1 MRIAIHAPMSVLQTP
16 RILKPPSSAWN
27 ARAGHLTMKC
37 AKCGAENREGAK
49 FCNECA
55 APIEASCPKCGSG
68 NKSGAKFCDECGT
81 SLGAS
86 AAASQKGPRNG
97 SVRITERASAENIEG
112 ERKTVTML
120 FADIKGSMDLM
131 EDLDPEEARA
141 IVDPALK
148 LMMEAV
154 QRYGGYVAQST
165 GDGIFAL
172 FGAPLAHEDHPQCAL
187 YAARRMQEELKRY
200 SDRIRIEGRL
210 PIQARVGVNTGEVVV
225 RSIATGEGRTEYAPV
240 GHSTGVAARMQALAP
255 VGSIAA
261 TERTQKLCEG
271 YFVFKS
277 LGPTKVK
284 GVSEPVT
291 VYEVTGLGPLRTR
304 LQRGAARGY
313 SKFVGRQ
320 REIETLK
327 QAAEM
332 AKAGHGQIVAA
343 VAEPGVGKS
352 RLFFEFKAGHQSDWM
367 VLEAFSVSH
376 GKASAYGPVIDLL
389 NGYFAIEAGD
399 DARKR
404 QEKVTGKLLTLDR
417 SLEDGM
423 SYLFGLLSIAEGED
437 PLARIDPPVRKRRT
451 LEAIKRMLLHESL
464 NQPLMIIFEDLH
476 WIDGETQAFLDL
488 LADSI
493 ASSKIL
499 LLVNYRPEYSHTWS
513 GKTYYAQLRLDPL
526 GQENADEMLAALLGH
541 DRALDPVRRLILGR
555 AEGNPFFI
563 EEIFQTLFEEG
574 VLARNGTIRLAKP
587 SSEVKVPATVQGV
600 LASRIDR
607 LRGDE
612 KDLLQVLSVI
622 GRQFPLALVRAVWQ
636 RSHVEKESD
645 LERMLA
651 ALQLAEFI
659 YEQPTVGDMEYSFKH
674 ALTQEVTY
682 NSLLSDRRKSLHEQ
696 VAMSIE
702 ASFSTNLADHYDE
715 LANQFRRSGNAGK
728 ALEYLV
734 HAGQQ
739 AMARTAFAQAQDQ
752 FGAGLTLLTTLPETT
767 QRDRT
772 ESLVRLNLG
781 ICTIFVD
788 VGAFMGSAVL
798 SSLERS
804 HELCE
809 KLGRDSHHCNVLSA
823 LAFLYGQRSEWEKT
837 QAACD
842 ELLQLAS
849 ELNDPDMIGR
859 AHFWSAFI
867 PAFRGNFRSA
877 LDALDRAYKLPISFR
892 SRQELNFGGW
902 QTLTRSLSAL
912 ALAIVGYPEK
922 ARLRNNEAMRLVRDE
937 KERSHLPPI
946 LFWSTVLHLLLREPA
961 MAYRS
966 MEESLRVQS
975 EENLA
980 AIVSVSEFF
989 LGRALVQLGEVDRG
1003 LDQMVRHPRETA
1015 RFAQGPVG
1023 ALIYPTLAEA
1033 YLAAGR
1039 VDEGIQAVSR
1049 GIAILGQNQAR
1060 FAEPE
1065 LHRLNGELMLLAGNV
1080 SGEPEN
1086 LFRRAIEIA
1095 RGQGAKWYELR
1106 ATNGLARLL
1115 RDANRRDEARKLLSE
1130 IYNWFTEGFDTADLK
1145 DAKALLEE
1153 LSA

>member
-1 MRIAIHAPMSVLQTP
+1 V
-16 RILKPPSSAWN
+16 
-27 ARAGHLTMKC
+27 
-37 AKCGAENREGAK
+37 
-49 FCNECA
+49 
-55 APIEASCPKCGSG
+55 
-68 NKSGAKFCDECGT
+68 
-81 SLGAS
+81 AS
-86 AAASQKGPRNG
+86 AASLKKSNDSQIPVAETPAN
-97 SVRITERASAENIEG
+97 ENIDG
-112 ERKTVTML
+112 ERKTVTAL
-120 FADIKGSMDLM
+120 FADIKGSMELI

-165 GDGIFAL
+165 GDGIFTL
-172 FGAPLAHEDHPQCAL
+172 FGAPLAHEDHPQRAL
-187 YAARRMQEELKRY
+187 YSALRMQEELKRY
-200 SDRIRIEGRL
+200 SDRIRIEGGV

-225 RSIATGEGRTEYAPV
+225 RSITTGEGRTEYVPV
-240 GHSTGVAARMQALAP
+240 GHSTGIAARMQTLAP
-255 VGSIAA
+255 IGSIAT
-261 TERTQKLCEG
+261 TEQIRKLCEG

-284 GVSEPVT
+284 GVSAPVT
-291 VYEVTGLGPLRTR
+291 VYEVTGVGPLRTR

-313 SKFVGRQ
+313 TKFVGRQ
-320 REIETLK
+320 REMVTLK
-327 QAAEM
+327 QVAEM
-332 AKAGHGQIVAA
+332 AKTGHGQIVAA

-352 RLFFEFKAGHQSDWM
+352 RLFFEFKATNQSGWM
-367 VLEAFSVSH
+367 VLETFSVSH

-389 NGYFAIEAGD
+389 KGYFAIDAGD

-404 QEKVTGKLLTLDR
+404 REKVTGKLLTLDR

-423 SYLFGLLSIAEGED
+423 SYLLGLLGIVEGED
-437 PLARIDPPVRKRRT
+437 PLAGIDPPVRRRRT
-451 LEAIKRMLLHESL
+451 LEAIKRMLLRESL
-464 NQPLMIIFEDLH
+464 NQRLMIIFEDLH
-476 WIDGETQAFLDL
+476 WIDGETQAFLNQ

-499 LLVNYRPEYSHTWS
+499 LLVNYRPEEYSHTWS
-513 GKTYYAQLRLDPL
+513 GKTYYTQLRLDPL
-526 GQENADEMLAALLGH
+526 GQEDADEMLTTLLG
-541 DRALDPVRRLILGR
+541 DNRALDPVRRLVLGR

-574 VLARNGTIRLAKP
+574 VLARNGMIRLARP
-587 SSEVKVPATVQGV
+587 LNDVKVPATVQGV

-607 LRGDE
+607 LRADE

-636 RSHVEKESD
+636 RSHVEKESE
-645 LERMLA
+645 LERMLV

-659 YEQPTVGDMEYSFKH
+659 YEQPTVGDIEYTFKH
-674 ALTQEVTY
+674 ALTLEVTY
-682 NSLLSDRRKSLHEQ
+682 NSLLSDRRKFLHEQ
-696 VAMSIE
+696 VGISIE
-702 ASFSTNLADHYDE
+702 ASFSASLADHYDE
-715 LANQFRRSGNAGK
+715 LANQFRRSDNAGK

-734 HAGQQ
+734 LAGQQ
-739 AMARTAFAQAQDQ
+739 AMARTAFAEAQDQ

-781 ICTIFVD
+781 ICTIFID
-788 VGAFMGSAVL
+788 VGAFMGSALL
-798 SSLERS
+798 SSLERA

-809 KLGRDSHHCNVLSA
+809 KLARDSHHCDVLSA

-867 PAFRGNFRSA
+867 LAFRGGNFRSA

-912 ALAIVGYPEK
+912 ELAIVGYPEK
-922 ARLRNNEAMRLVRDE
+922 ARFRDNEAMRLVREE
-937 KERSHLPPI
+937 KDRSHLPPI

-961 MAYRS
+961 TAYRS

-1023 ALIYPTLAEA
+1023 TLIYPTLAEA
-1033 YLAAGR
+1033 YLAGGR
-1039 VDEGIQAVSR
+1039 IDEGIQAVSC
-1049 GIAILGQNQAR
+1049 GLAILEQNQAR

-1080 SGEPEN
+1080 SGEPESS
-1086 LFRRAIEIA
+1086 FRRAIEIA

-1115 RDANRRDEARKLLSE
+1115 RHTNRRDEARAMLAE
-1130 IYNWFTEGFDTADLK
+1130 IYNWFTEGFDTADLR
-1145 DAKALLEE
+1145 DAKALLDE
-1153 LSA
+1153 LDQ